1 MEDNDVFEVRS
12 VNLNLDHSDGN
23 QTNYLCEFCH
33 DEKSFCDVWCDK
45 HNMYHHFCA
54 TCFNFFDKVLP
65 TKDPQPNQSCQ

>member
-1 MEDNDVFEVRS
+1 MEDNDTFEVRS
-12 VNLNLDHSDGN
+12 VNLNLEPDVN
-23 QTNYLCEFCH
+23 QSNYLCEFCH
-33 DEKSFCDVWCDK
+33 DDKSFCDVWCDK